1 MSKIN
6 SLRHSLQSAS
16 IRSVILSSLAVAPM
30 AIAFAAPRAQ
40 VVVHANVTV
49 FAEGLNNPRGL
60 EFGPDGNL
68 YVAEGGLGG
77 TEPALA
83 SGDCSVIP
91 PVGPYAQPAVP
102 SFTDRS
108 QRTTDDVRRQLA
120 LEPTSPALGSRQ
132 WHCRH
137 SLHRSHDVRVLAMPD
152 ARTAYRACRTA

>member
-6 SLRHSLQSAS
+6 GLRHSMQSAS

-68 YVAEGGLGG
+68 YVRKADSAAPSRRR
-77 TEPALA
+77 PAA
-83 SGDCSVIP
+83 
-91 PVGPYAQPAVP
+91 
-102 SFTDRS
+102 T
-108 QRTTDDVRRQLA
+108 
-120 LEPTSPALGSRQ
+120 
-132 WHCRH
+132 
-137 SLHRSHDVRVLAMPD
+137 
-152 ARTAYRACRTA
+152 AR